1 MMNSLLQNC
10 HLSFYKNSIIILMYR
25 NCYNKVL
32 FDIYVL
38 RDIVL
43 YAADPQLILDT
54 GAIKNVAS
62 RGSVLLCVRYLRWLN
77 TVFLLSEGRCT
88 PENVMK
94 RSGHCK
100 TF

>member
-54 GAIKNVAS
+54 N
-62 RGSVLLCVRYLRWLN
+62 RRYKECCL
-77 TVFLLSEGRCT
+77 
-88 PENVMK
+88 K
-94 RSGHCK
+94 RVGIIMC
-100 TF
+100 

>member
-38 RDIVL
+38 CDIVL

-54 GAIKNVAS
+54 N
-62 RGSVLLCVRYLRWLN
+62 RRYKECCL
-77 TVFLLSEGRCT
+77 
-88 PENVMK
+88 K
-94 RSGHCK
+94 RIGIMY
-100 TF
+100 